1 MATPG
6 QLVECIA
13 TALDLPKPTVALYDR
28 LLSESGYRS
37 KAGRGRGSAHVTAED
52 AANLLIAIVGSPP
65 TGPSVLTAVATV
77 EQFAELKST
86 SGSGEVLYELAEA
99 MRRQLPEGSE
109 EEVWHRQ
116 VASQAAGHPKMKD
129 IPGFGALRRGHSFR
143 EGLTAL
149 IESVRNHGL
158 LDKPLDGKSAGAFV
172 SMRGPRLRATI
183 NIRHHIGNAGA
194 TYEMRPEQK
203 SVRTDLNWQR
213 GFTHWTIRKVA
224 DLLAQGAS
232 KGSVA

>member
-77 EQFAELKST
+77 EQFAELKCT
-86 SGSGEVLYELAEA
+86 GGSVGERLAEVT
-99 MRRQLPEGSE
+99 RRLMQEGSE
-109 EEVWHRQ
+109 EDGQ
-116 VASQAAGHPKMKD
+116 VATQAVGHPKMKD
-129 IPGFGALRRGHSFR
+129 IPGFGGLRRGHSFR

-149 IESVRNHGL
+149 IESVRDHGL
-158 LDKPLDGKSAGAFV
+158 LEKPLDGKSASASVF
-172 SMRGPRLRATI
+172 MRGPRLRANI
-183 NIRHHIGNAGA
+183 NIRHHIGDAGA
-194 TYEMRPEQK
+194 SYEMRREQK
-203 SVRTDLNWQR
+203 GVRTDLTWQR
-213 GFTHWTIRKVA
+213 GFTHWTIQKVA
-224 DLLAQGAS
+224 DLLSQGAS